1 VTREPAQ
8 AGCSPRTAV
17 WRDTDRHRVARRFSF
32 SGIDIRCCAAAR
44 ATTIAKV
51 HDWRPPTSASNGRL
65 KRMLRQHM
73 NRREH
78 AISFAR
84 YAAYALLSAICRWN

>member
-1 VTREPAQ
+1 MTREPAQ
-8 AGCSPRTAV
+8 AGCSHRTAV

-44 ATTIAKV
+44 ATAIAKV
-51 HDWRPPTSASNGRL
+51 HDWRPRTSASNARS
-65 KRMLRQHM
+65 KRMLRRHM
-73 NRREH
+73 NRWRH

-84 YAAYALLSAICRWN
+84 YAAYALLSAIRRWN